1 MEELNLSPLGLLIFY
16 IVFIGLLILALSLKS
31 YETIDIESEEERQ
44 EREKREAQ
52 KKRDEIIASRR
63 GAYMQIQHR

>member
-16 IVFIGLLILALSLKS
+16 IVFIGLLILALSIKS
-31 YETIDIESEEERQ
+31 YETIDIKSDEERQ

-52 KKRDEIIASRR
+52 KKRNEIVASRQ
-63 GAYMQIQHR
+63 GAYIQIQRR